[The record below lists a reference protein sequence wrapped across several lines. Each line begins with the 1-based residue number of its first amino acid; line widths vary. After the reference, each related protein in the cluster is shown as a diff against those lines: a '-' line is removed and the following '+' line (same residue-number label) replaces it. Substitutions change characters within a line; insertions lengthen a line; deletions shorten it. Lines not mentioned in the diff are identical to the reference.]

1 MLSGGTVSLCFLLC
15 GPVFIGFL
23 CVFADRFGVIWL
35 SLYRS
40 LVGPIHNLFNLKSFY
55 FIKTMPSVPGVLLGR
70 GSVRL
75 CSVFFIVC
83 FWIVS
88 FAYLLWTCFLSLS
101 NGFLFRFG
109 FAFDWFCSI
118 S

>member
-23 CVFADRFGVIWL
+23 CGFADRFGVIWL

-55 FIKTMPSVPGVLLGR
+55 FIKTMPCVEFGR
-70 GSVRL
+70 GL
-75 CSVFFIVC
+75 GFVC
-83 FWIVS
+83 LGVEIFVGR
-88 FAYLLWTCFLSLS
+88 FGLLSL
-101 NGFLFRFG
+101 
-109 FAFDWFCSI
+109 I
-118 S
+118 